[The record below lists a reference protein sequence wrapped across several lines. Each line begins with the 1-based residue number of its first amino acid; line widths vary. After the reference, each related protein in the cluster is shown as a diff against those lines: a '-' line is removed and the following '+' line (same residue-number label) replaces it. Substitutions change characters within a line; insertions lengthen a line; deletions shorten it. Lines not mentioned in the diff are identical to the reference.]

1 MVLKTKKLEEGT
13 KKDLKWTEDGGKNFA
28 GMEVDANDEESENE
42 EGDEELATRVA
53 GGKEGEV
60 VFRRRVLERK

>member
-1 MVLKTKKLEEGT
+1 MVLKTTKLEDGT
-13 KKDLKWTEDGGKNFA
+13 KKDLKWTEDDGKKFA

-42 EGDEELATRVA
+42 EGDEELARRV
-53 GGKEGEV
+53 GGKDGEV